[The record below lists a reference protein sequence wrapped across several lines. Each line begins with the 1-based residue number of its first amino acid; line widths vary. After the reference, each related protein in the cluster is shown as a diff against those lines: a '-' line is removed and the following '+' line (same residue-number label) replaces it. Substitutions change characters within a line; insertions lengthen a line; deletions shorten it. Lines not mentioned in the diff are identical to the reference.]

1 MKHVWKC
8 KHDIPW
14 MRLDHSQQGWNGG
27 APAPGSRVSRLPT
40 ARTGRGRGHAAR
52 AAGAGA
58 PASTVGRARVSEGR
72 GTCGVL
78 LGAANTHT
86 SSGPPRLWRGAEA
99 DAPSGSRTAEQADTE
114 AAEDGAPPPPRR
126 WDHGPGAPRISWEMA
141 ITVNGCSVHAR
152 LSMTSWLDLL

>member
-27 APAPGSRVSRLPT
+27 APAPGNRVSRLPT
-40 ARTGRGRGHAAR
+40 ARTGGGAATRLGQQAQGRRSPLWDGRASAR
-52 AAGAGA
+52 AG
-58 PASTVGRARVSEGR
+58 

-78 LGAANTHT
+78 LGTANTHT

-141 ITVNGCSVHAR
+141 ITVNGCSVHPR